1 MTHEQMGEAP
11 REAAKEDPIRYDTS
25 QIEQKPLHEN
35 PAPALQQEH
44 TVEAYSGSD

>member
-11 REAAKEDPIRYDTS
+11 REAAKEDPMRYDS
-25 QIEQKPLHEN
+25 SLIEQKPLHES

-44 TVEAYSGSD
+44 TVEASPGSD